1 MVAPDGRASSS
12 SSFIH
17 IHALPPS
24 LRLTILNA
32 NTSSHGGPAPP
43 QPGRQ
48 CKPSPRPETCMI
60 EPVSPLLARLRPW
73 LFRRHHSFR
82 HSHSQLASTY
92 GVAPSSSCVVRR
104 ISACLI
110 VLACFVATAAC
121 IRTHDLHASSPSS
134 REMMRRPGRGIIVVH
149 RVMAWIGTTHD
160 A

>member
-1 MVAPDGRASSS
+1 MWSSWKTMVAPDGQAASS

-60 EPVSPLLARLRPW
+60 EPVHRSVLCLHGFVLG
-73 LFRRHHSFR
+73 F
-82 HSHSQLASTY
+82 
-92 GVAPSSSCVVRR
+92 
-104 ISACLI
+104 SA
-110 VLACFVATAAC
+110 
-121 IRTHDLHASSPSS
+121 
-134 REMMRRPGRGIIVVH
+134 GIIRSVTP
-149 RVMAWIGTTHD
+149 IPS
-160 A
+160 